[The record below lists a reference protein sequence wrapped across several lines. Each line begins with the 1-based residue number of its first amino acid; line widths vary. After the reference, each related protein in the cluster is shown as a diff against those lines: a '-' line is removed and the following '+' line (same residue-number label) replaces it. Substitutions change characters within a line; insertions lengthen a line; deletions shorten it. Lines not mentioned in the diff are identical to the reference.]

1 MSIEAKLGSRVVAIA
16 EERRRQTMEV
26 YGDPNVNIAARLAL
40 FRTIDELLDKS
51 DPPRQMVAHALGDIV
66 AGIICGVDIEKA
78 LGEAVVKIMEIA
90 PAADMGQRIAAAD
103 RIVHGNTNAVRGP
116 VEDGQ

>member
-1 MSIEAKLGSRVVAIA
+1 MGIEAKLGSRVVAIA

-66 AGIICGVDIEKA
+66 AGIICATSIEKA

-90 PAADMGQRIAAAD
+90 PAIDIQQRMVVSDSIAA
-103 RIVHGNTNAVRGP
+103 GNTNAVRGP
-116 VEDGQ
+116 REDGE